1 MMKIQ
6 QTFIPCCSV
15 SLRLELLPTRVL
27 NRMYIKVRWQYI
39 TKLWSSVRVFDS
51 VERNAFLTPTEG
63 VFLGLVIFAGFIY
76 HWNPL
81 YWGPAYIGNNQYGD
95 AEFWWNGAIHFAQGI
110 FSNNPAR
117 GFRPGYGVLSGLS
130 LAVLGTQFLV
140 FHKYFLCLFLGGVA
154 FFYLHLRDVIGK
166 AWAGFGLILLVFNP
180 YTAEWIA
187 TTTTDGT
194 GLLLHILALTYLMIG
209 IRKEPICLKY
219 FSGFAFFFSLGTL
232 TRPLLTPFLGA
243 VLLGLLFW
251 GKPSVK
257 KRWLIFMTIA
267 TVFFIPSMGW
277 MTIQRMTVGEWSI
290 SSNDAGAFYAA
301 SSPSIQVWNNEM
313 YRQVE
318 DSAKSRLHLNQVDN
332 SQLNQEFWALTI
344 ENYKKYWRYHLKR
357 IPHHFWTLAQFT
369 PQKATHSEW
378 NIRPIILRI
387 VVVIL
392 LLQFA
397 YYRNWKGV
405 VSGFALCWI
414 HKRTG
419 NAPALLLIA
428 SLCFTPFLFFRT
440 RQGKQLVQLFL
451 AAYWVTGAIA
461 LALVGGTWGSPS
473 GGAPIDLNALG
484 YRLGSQFLFV
494 GDLLI
499 LLSFFNLYHYLS
511 QYNQPTVDFVKLLN
525 QRVQSW
531 FGTWSFWILPNQRVH
546 LLVSCVLTFILLM
559 CLGIQTVGIGVVGA
573 RYLSRQLQHDV
584 PYPLFALE
592 SFKQIYTTKGYITSA
607 DEVYTGTTSD
617 FIWNFR
623 GQDRSQILYYSQ
635 SKIAPFEMHPFRRI
649 IEFPF
654 QLDENQWRYRQGI
667 FILRQMKDLPPVS
680 NLAYYVNETMVRGF
694 VPLSLDKKSF
704 DLDQVQWFPLA
715 QYASRLAMSGDL
727 QFDPSLLQWN
737 GDSGSFPYKR
747 RFLLKPSPL
756 THEAK
761 LSLKLTHSSGKRI
774 LKWGWMV
781 ESALPKATQ
790 VQLELWVHQKNKKN
804 ATSPKV
810 SQARMGQIVSEEL
823 KLDNSDIERVDL
835 RFVHVPPEG
844 IRIYEFNLVVD

>member
-1 MMKIQ
+1 M
-6 QTFIPCCSV
+6 
-15 SLRLELLPTRVL
+15 
-27 NRMYIKVRWQYI
+27 
-39 TKLWSSVRVFDS
+39 
-51 VERNAFLTPTEG
+51 
-63 VFLGLVIFAGFIY
+63 VFLDI
-76 HWNPL
+76 
-81 YWGPAYIGNNQYGD
+81 
-95 AEFWWNGAIHFAQGI
+95 AE
-110 FSNNPAR
+110 S
-117 GFRPGYGVLSGLS
+117 
-130 LAVLGTQFLV
+130 
-140 FHKYFLCLFLGGVA
+140 
-154 FFYLHLRDVIGK
+154 
-166 AWAGFGLILLVFNP
+166 
-180 YTAEWIA
+180 
-187 TTTTDGT
+187 
-194 GLLLHILALTYLMIG
+194 
-209 IRKEPICLKY
+209 
-219 FSGFAFFFSLGTL
+219 
-232 TRPLLTPFLGA
+232 
-243 VLLGLLFW
+243 
-251 GKPSVK
+251 
-257 KRWLIFMTIA
+257 
-267 TVFFIPSMGW
+267 
-277 MTIQRMTVGEWSI
+277 
-290 SSNDAGAFYAA
+290 
-301 SSPSIQVWNNEM
+301 
-313 YRQVE
+313 
-318 DSAKSRLHLNQVDN
+318 
-332 SQLNQEFWALTI
+332 
-344 ENYKKYWRYHLKR
+344 
-357 IPHHFWTLAQFT
+357 
-369 PQKATHSEW
+369 
-378 NIRPIILRI
+378 
-387 VVVIL
+387 
-392 LLQFA
+392 
-397 YYRNWKGV
+397 
-405 VSGFALCWI
+405 
-414 HKRTG
+414 
-419 NAPALLLIA
+419 
-428 SLCFTPFLFFRT
+428 
-440 RQGKQLVQLFL
+440 
-451 AAYWVTGAIA
+451 
-461 LALVGGTWGSPS
+461 
-473 GGAPIDLNALG
+473 
-484 YRLGSQFLFV
+484 
-494 GDLLI
+494 
-499 LLSFFNLYHYLS
+499 
-511 QYNQPTVDFVKLLN
+511 
-525 QRVQSW
+525 
-531 FGTWSFWILPNQRVH
+531 
-546 LLVSCVLTFILLM
+546 LVSCVLTFILLM